1 MHQLASTVLRNSI
14 AGLAAQIAIKLLSFA
29 FSVLIIRQLGAS
41 DFGQYAAVIGFG
53 TVFLFIADLGLAPY
67 TVREVARLRD
77 KPDGQERIRDL
88 YADVLALRLILA
100 LVAGVLVVSAAI
112 LTGRPAMM
120 IGAIV
125 LNSLGVLIYAFHGS
139 AEAVLAG
146 HERLDLTAGM
156 QVVNQL
162 VFVCLGG
169 LALWLGL
176 GYYGLIIATLAGV
189 AVMTALVLRTVWR
202 LGLRPGRLTRQG
214 WIPLLRAA
222 FPFAVVGLTLGISY
236 RFDTVLLNIFSGD
249 VPTGHYNAAYN
260 LVFALVT
267 LSNVLNTALYPS
279 LSREAVN
286 NPARL
291 PGIYERLLR
300 YLLLVALP
308 LAVGGFILA
317 EPLVDFLFGAEYKPS
332 AQLLAIL
339 IWTVPL
345 MFISEFLGYVITI
358 AGREASAARAIVVSS
373 SVSVIANLILIP
385 RYGVLA
391 AAIITLVTEM
401 VLVSQYLWMLRELL
415 KKMHWSI
422 FLNARF
428 FAALLSMAI
437 VAYLFRYLPA
447 PLTIGLGGALYGAM
461 LLAMGVIGREE
472 TRFVRE
478 MIAARCQKNN
488 VGTT

>member
-1 MHQLASTVLRNSI
+1 MHQLANTVLRNSI
-14 AGLAAQIAIKLLSFA
+14 AGLFAQITIKLLSFA

-77 KPDGQERIRDL
+77 QPDGQERISDL
-88 YADVLALRLILA
+88 YANVLALRLILA

-120 IGAIV
+120 IGALA
-125 LNSLGVLIYAFHGS
+125 LNALTVLIYAFHGS
-139 AEAVLAG
+139 TEAVLAG

-162 VFVCLGG
+162 IFVCLGG

-176 GYYGLIIATLAGV
+176 GYYGLIMATMAGV
-189 AVMTALVLRTVWR
+189 AVMTALVMRAVWN
-202 LGLRPGRLTRQG
+202 LGIRPGRLGLQT
-214 WIPLLRAA
+214 WVPLLRAA
-222 FPFAVVGLTLGISY
+222 FPFGIVGLTLGISY
-236 RFDTVLLNIFSGD
+236 RFDTVLLNIYSGD

-291 PGIYERLLR
+291 PRIYERLLR

-385 RYGVLA
+385 HYGVLA

-415 KKMHWSI
+415 RNMQWSI
-422 FLNARF
+422 LLITRF

-437 VAYLFRYLPA
+437 VAYLCRYLPA
-447 PLTIGLGGALYGAM
+447 PLTIGIGGALYGGL
-461 LLAMGVIGREE
+461 LLAMGVIGQEE

-478 MIAARCQKNN
+478 MLAARFQKNN